1 MRPRFLLA
9 LLLVSCIGFTFGYV
23 AFGDEADGATTN
35 RHVIVGSTDAA
46 SLGGHVTPT
55 PANHKYADL
64 GDGMDPVTDA
74 RYVNVEAAAPGQWA
88 AIARGEYD
96 TAILRWARALD
107 DTGQLR
113 LVSFNHEPST
123 EVGRAGSAKDYRQAF
138 RRFAS
143 LMAGRAPGVRMVWAV
158 TQVSIVNGDPTVF
171 YPGRAAADYVSSNA
185 FNRAGC
191 RAKTE
196 PWTSFGSKV
205 QPLIGLARELDEP
218 VVISEYG
225 MDDHP
230 DRARWLDGV
239 TRYVKN
245 HPRIEALFY
254 YNSPW
259 NTTCDWPLHT
269 LADYAAMTRMIAA
282 LR

>member
-9 LLLVSCIGFTFGYV
+9 PLLIFCIGFTIAYV
-23 AFGDEADGATTN
+23 AVGDANAATTN

-46 SLGGHVTPT
+46 RLAGHVTPT

-64 GDGMDPVTDA
+64 GGGMDPVTDA
-74 RYVNVEAAAPGQWA
+74 RYVNVEADAPGQWA
-88 AIARGEYD
+88 AIARGKYD
-96 TAILRWARALD
+96 RAIRRWAHALD
-107 DTGQLR
+107 DTGRPR

-123 EVGRAGSAKDYRQAF
+123 EAGRAGSAKDYRQAF

-143 LMAGRAPGVRMVWAV
+143 LMAAQAPRVRMVWAV

-171 YPGRAAADYVSSNA
+171 YPGRAAVDYVSSNA

-205 QPLIGLARELDEP
+205 NPLVELARELDQP
-218 VVISEYG
+218 VVISEYA

-259 NTTCDWPLHT
+259 NTTCDWLLHSP
-269 LADYAAMTRMIAA
+269 ADYAAMTRMIAA

>member
-9 LLLVSCIGFTFGYV
+9 LLLVSCMGFTIGDV
-23 AFGDEADGATTN
+23 AFGDDADGATIH
-35 RHVIVGSTDAA
+35 RHVIVGSSFATLLA
-46 SLGGHVTPT
+46 GHVTPT
-55 PANHKYADL
+55 PANHKFAQL
-64 GDGMDPVTDA
+64 GDGTSPVTDA
-74 RYVNVEAAAPGQWA
+74 RYVNIEAAAPGQWA

-96 TAILRWARALD
+96 AAILRWAHALD

-123 EVGRAGSAKDYRQAF
+123 ELGIAGSAKDYRQAF

-143 LMAGRAPGVRMVWAV
+143 LMAAQAPRVRMVWAV
-158 TQVSIVNGDPTVF
+158 TQVSIVSGDPTVF
-171 YPGRAAADYVSSNA
+171 YPGRAAVDYVSSNA

-205 QPLIGLARELDEP
+205 QPLIELAVQLDKP

-225 MDDHP
+225 MDDQP
-230 DRARWLDGV
+230 ARARWLDGA
-239 TRYVKN
+239 TRYVN
-245 HPRIEALFY
+245 NRPRIEALFY
-254 YNSPW
+254 FNSPS
-259 NTTCDWPLHT
+259 NTTCDWSLYTP
-269 LADYAAMTRMIAA
+269 ADFAAMTRMIAA